1 MTLPLVNGN
10 HFLPQRSHFRSC
22 FAPIQSDAKTH
33 TDRQTI
39 MQTVVIL
46 SRDTLLA
53 SLIGCIL
60 LPTSMQVN
68 IAADTDRQ
76 FQ

>member
-1 MTLPLVNGN
+1 
-10 HFLPQRSHFRSC
+10 
-22 FAPIQSDAKTH
+22 
-33 TDRQTI
+33 